1 MYKEYEV
8 QLKKQDGSGWRVVSH
23 AGAKVMTKAAAVKLR
38 NSYKAKGRQARVR
51 KAKLPR
57 DHKVLVK
64 KRGLRG
70 WREVTRWRRR
80 KFTKPEAFR
89 LRAHLKSRGRS
100 AKIRKIKDPRHANNV
115 LIENW
120 LTGDLDF
127 DRDTM
132 VRLAKVARDAKV
144 KLHVNYG
151 KRTYA
156 EQKALFDK
164 YGYPRAARPGTSRH
178 ETGEAADVVHGR
190 WRWRNLGDIRGV
202 RTAMKRHKLCLPVP
216 NEKWHCEKGSSW
228 RA

>member
-64 KRGLRG
+64 KNIRG
-70 WREVTRWRRR
+70 WREVSKWRRKR
-80 KFTKPEAFR
+80 FTKPEAFR
-89 LRAHLKSRGRS
+89 LRDQLKRRGRE
-100 AKIRKIKDPRHANNV
+100 AKIRKIKNPRYDNNV
-115 LIENW
+115 LIEKW
-120 LTGDLDF
+120 LSGDLDF
-127 DRDTM
+127 DRQLM
-132 VRLAKVARDAKV
+132 VALAKVARDRKV

-156 EQKALFDK
+156 EQAALYAK
-164 YGYPRAARPGTSRH
+164 YGPGRAAKPGTSRH
-178 ETGEAADVVHGR
+178 ETGKAADVVLRRMR
-190 WRWRNLGDIRGV
+190 WVNLGSIWGIRKFMRKRGV
-202 RTAMKRHKLCLPVP
+202 GLPVSG
-216 NEKWHCEKGSSW
+216 EAWHAELTSVFN
-228 RA
+228 A